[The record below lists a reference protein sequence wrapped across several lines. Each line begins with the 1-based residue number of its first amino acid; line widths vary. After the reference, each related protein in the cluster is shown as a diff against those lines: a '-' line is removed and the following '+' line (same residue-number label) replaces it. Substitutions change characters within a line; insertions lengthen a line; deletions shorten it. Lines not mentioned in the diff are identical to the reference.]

1 MNVTFLL
8 YLAICSDRLYR
19 FGILRI
25 LYFQAKIQLKCY
37 SCVSIL
43 LKNIKLDDCYL
54 FRDLLVNVVLLTQA
68 NMVIFTEETVTSD

>member
-25 LYFQAKIQLKCY
+25 LYFQAKCY

-54 FRDLLVNVVLLTQA
+54 FQDLSVHVVLLTQA
-68 NMVIFTEETVTSD
+68 NMVIFTEENVTSD